1 MLVVNIL
8 VSWKP
13 DLEQGCLVLSDL
25 DSEVKQTPSEV
36 IDIDSPC
43 GLLVDGEEDV
53 EKASDAERG
62 SGWDLCFHFF
72 EEGFYLEPLIVGF
85 VDTVIAGVWGCDQF
99 PDVLVLLEFGR
110 DVSGDLAFEF

>member
-1 MLVVNIL
+1 M
-8 VSWKP
+8 VSRKP
-13 DLEQGCLVLSDL
+13 DLEQGSLVLSNL

-36 IDIDSPC
+36 IDIDSSC
-43 GLLVDGEEDV
+43 GFLVDGEEDV

-62 SGWDLCFHFF
+62 SGWNLCFDLF
-72 EEGFYLEPLIVGF
+72 EEGFNLKPFIVGF
-85 VDTVIAGVWGCDQF
+85 VDTVVAGVRGCDQF